1 MENIY
6 ANEVIR
12 LALKTKVISNA
23 DGFVVKCVEQNKKS
37 GRLPIRLNIITAYLM
52 NFLIELKSGSKGV

>member
-1 MENIY
+1 MENIFT
-6 ANEVIR
+6 NDVIR

-23 DGFVVKCVEQNKKS
+23 DAFVVKCVEQNKKS

-52 NFLIELKSGSKGV
+52 NFLIELKNGRGV